1 MTDTG
6 GLPGVT
12 TASSGAGVL
21 ASGGT
26 EPNGQSHSDAT
37 AEANAAGA
45 VLKRRLGIGF
55 WVAVAW
61 LAIVFLA
68 AVLAPWLPFKDPDAN
83 FIVRGERPPY
93 SPNGTHL
100 FGTDQDARDMLSR
113 TVFGARVSLTVGLV
127 AIAMGMFFGGLMGIL
142 AGYFRGWWDRVISFV
157 FIVFLSF
164 PALILAI
171 LITALLER
179 SLRTISIT
187 LGVLSIAPVG
197 RVARATTISFA
208 EREFV
213 LAARTLGAKNGRII
227 IRELL
232 PNVLIPM
239 SALALL
245 GMAVAVVAEGGLAF
259 LGLSVEKG
267 PTWGKVILTGAG
279 SRDLQ
284 NSPWIALIPIA
295 VLFLTVLALNFA
307 GDRIRS
313 YFDVRETAL

>member
-1 MTDTG
+1 MTDI
-6 GLPGVT
+6 VT
-12 TASSGAGVL
+12 AAETNEPTQT
-21 ASGGT
+21 T
-26 EPNGQSHSDAT
+26 E
-37 AEANAAGA
+37 EANAAGA
-45 VLKRRLGIGF
+45 ASKRRLGLGF
-55 WVAVAW
+55 WVAIVW
-61 LAIVFLA
+61 LVIVFLA
-68 AVLAPWLPFKDPDAN
+68 AVLAPWLPFKDPEAN

-100 FGTDQDARDMLSR
+100 FGTDQDARDMLAR

-127 AIAMGMFFGGLMGIL
+127 AIAMGMFFGGLMGIV
-142 AGYFRGWWDRVISFV
+142 AGYFRGWWDRIISFV
-157 FIVFLSF
+157 FIIFLSF

-187 LGVLSIAPVG
+187 LGILAVAPVG

-227 IRELL
+227 VRELL

-284 NSPWIALIPIA
+284 NAPWIALIPIA

>member
-1 MTDTG
+1 M
-6 GLPGVT
+6 
-12 TASSGAGVL
+12 
-21 ASGGT
+21 
-26 EPNGQSHSDAT
+26 SDAT
-37 AEANAAGA
+37 AQANADGA
-45 VLKRRLGIGF
+45 ASKRRLGVGF
-55 WVAVAW
+55 WIAVFW
-61 LAIVFLA
+61 LFIVFFA
-68 AVLAPWLPFKDPDAN
+68 ATFAPWLPFKDPDN
-83 FIVRGERPPY
+83 NYIVSGERPPY
-93 SPNGTHL
+93 APSGTHP
-100 FGTDQDARDMLSR
+100 FGTDQDARGLLAR
-113 TVFGARVSLTVGLV
+113 TVCGARESLTVGLV
-127 AIAMGMFFGGLMGIL
+127 AIGMGMLFGGFMGIM

-157 FIVFLSF
+157 FIIFLSF
-164 PALILAI
+164 PALVLAI

-187 LGVLSIAPVG
+187 LGILSIAPVG
-197 RVARATTISFA
+197 RIARATTISFA
-208 EREFV
+208 DREFV

-284 NSPWIALIPIA
+284 KAPWIAIIPII

-307 GDRIRS
+307 GDRIRA